1 MRLHHLP
8 ILLIVAFAAM
18 SAFALDP
25 ARPLDLYALDTW
37 REGLPQYMVRT
48 IVQTRDG
55 YLWLGTMEGLVRFNG
70 IEFEVF
76 DSRNT
81 PAMADQRIHTLFED
95 SGGTLWIG
103 TFSGGVVREKNGV
116 FERIGSG
123 DAIGILQTRD
133 GSVWIGGDNSVIRH
147 RGAHAARY
155 AIDGDVNALAEDRK
169 GTLWAGTSKGLF
181 KLERSRFVSVVTDS
195 IVSLAIA
202 NDGALWVGTASDRII
217 RIAGSKQETLLTG
230 APTAYINHLFEDSRG
245 TMWIATA
252 PTGLM
257 RFRNGRFEQ
266 LDKTK
271 GLPSNAIHV
280 VAEDREGSIW
290 IGTDNGLARLKD
302 LKFVNYTARHG
313 LTEEAIRVVAE
324 ARGGGLWIGTY
335 GGGVNLLRDGRVTA
349 YGQAQGL
356 ANLFI
361 RTIVEDPNGDLWIG
375 TDRGLGHLHDNHIT
389 MFPGGKVDA
398 LARLRDGTLLV
409 GSSAGLQKFVDG
421 RFEHFLDEQPR
432 VILER
437 NDGSI
442 WLGTYSGLALVRN
455 GAVVQRWT
463 TRDGLPGNMLFSL
476 LEEPNG
482 DLWIGTHDGLARMR
496 GGRFET
502 ITHGVVFQI
511 IDDNRGHFWLTS
523 SHGLTR
529 VDRESI
535 GTPTLR
541 TMTFGK
547 SDGLGSDQCNGATQP
562 AGIRMSDGRLAIPT
576 ASGLTIVDPADLHL
590 NRVPPGIVLRA
601 FLVDGKPAPTKLPW
615 SSKRYEFRYDG
626 LSLLMP
632 QLVRFRYRM
641 DGFDNDWVDAGT
653 LRSAF
658 YNSLPPGPHVFRV
671 AAINNDGVWSG
682 DASIAFALPAPP
694 WQRWW
699 AIVAYV
705 LLAFGLIVL
714 VGRLRERQIRRRT
727 ELLEQ
732 KVHERTL
739 QLEEA
744 EARAID
750 ANRAKSVFLANM
762 SHELRTPLNA
772 VIGFAQLMAR
782 SRTLNDAD
790 RENLSVIRRGGEHLL
805 GLINDVLSISKIEA
819 GKLSAERRPFDAREL
834 IGGVAEMI
842 RARTEATGLALVA
855 DVSPAFPPAVLGD
868 EGKLRQV
875 LINLLGNAVKFTE
888 TGTIAVR
895 ASWGAG
901 RATFEVSDTGQGI
914 DEDEIAKLFQ
924 PFVQTASGRQAKE
937 GTGLGLVITQQL
949 IRLMG
954 GQIAV
959 QSRRGEGT
967 TFRFDIEL
975 PEATER
981 VIRHEAKR
989 VIGLAAGERNRIA
1002 VVDDTRDNR
1011 VLLRKLLES
1020 VGFEVRDAA
1029 NGQDAVELWRTWHP
1043 DLIFMDQRM
1052 PIMDG
1057 SEATRIIRAAEKE
1070 THTPVIAL
1078 TASVFEHERE
1088 SILLNGA
1095 DAFVVKPFAE
1105 ETIFDV
1111 IARHVGVR
1119 FIFEGEHL
1127 APSGNRVLL
1136 IDDDEIT
1143 RIVAREVL
1151 AQLGLDVTECDN
1163 GWSALELLDRESFDA
1178 VLLDLEMPGLDGR
1191 ATVREIRSREAL
1203 RDLPVI
1209 AMTSHD
1215 RADAITEG
1223 MTNYISKPVSERQIA
1238 DVMVR
1243 YVRLTAMQR
1252 AH

>member
-1 MRLHHLP
+1 
-8 ILLIVAFAAM
+8 
-18 SAFALDP
+18 
-25 ARPLDLYALDTW
+25 
-37 REGLPQYMVRT
+37 
-48 IVQTRDG
+48 
-55 YLWLGTMEGLVRFNG
+55 
-70 IEFEVF
+70 
-76 DSRNT
+76 
-81 PAMADQRIHTLFED
+81 
-95 SGGTLWIG
+95 
-103 TFSGGVVREKNGV
+103 
-116 FERIGSG
+116 
-123 DAIGILQTRD
+123 
-133 GSVWIGGDNSVIRH
+133 
-147 RGAHAARY
+147 
-155 AIDGDVNALAEDRK
+155 
-169 GTLWAGTSKGLF
+169 
-181 KLERSRFVSVVTDS
+181 
-195 IVSLAIA
+195 
-202 NDGALWVGTASDRII
+202 
-217 RIAGSKQETLLTG
+217 
-230 APTAYINHLFEDSRG
+230 
-245 TMWIATA
+245 
-252 PTGLM
+252 
-257 RFRNGRFEQ
+257 
-266 LDKTK
+266 
-271 GLPSNAIHV
+271 
-280 VAEDREGSIW
+280 
-290 IGTDNGLARLKD
+290 
-302 LKFVNYTARHG
+302 
-313 LTEEAIRVVAE
+313 
-324 ARGGGLWIGTY
+324 
-335 GGGVNLLRDGRVTA
+335 
-349 YGQAQGL
+349 
-356 ANLFI
+356 
-361 RTIVEDPNGDLWIG
+361 
-375 TDRGLGHLHDNHIT
+375 
-389 MFPGGKVDA
+389 
-398 LARLRDGTLLV
+398 
-409 GSSAGLQKFVDG
+409 
-421 RFEHFLDEQPR
+421 
-432 VILER
+432 
-437 NDGSI
+437 
-442 WLGTYSGLALVRN
+442 
-455 GAVVQRWT
+455 
-463 TRDGLPGNMLFSL
+463 
-476 LEEPNG
+476 
-482 DLWIGTHDGLARMR
+482 
-496 GGRFET
+496 
-502 ITHGVVFQI
+502 
-511 IDDNRGHFWLTS
+511 
-523 SHGLTR
+523 
-529 VDRESI
+529 
-535 GTPTLR
+535 
-541 TMTFGK
+541 
-547 SDGLGSDQCNGATQP
+547 
-562 AGIRMSDGRLAIPT
+562 MSDGRLAIPT

-601 FLVDGKPAPTKLPW
+601 FLVDGKPVERQAPSPVGTFSEPNGQAGAPVATQLPW

-682 DASIAFALPAPP
+682 DASIAFMLPAPP

-705 LLAFGLIVL
+705 LIVFGLIVL
-714 VGRLRERQIRRRT
+714 AIRLRERQIRRRT
-727 ELLEQ
+727 ELLEL

-855 DVSPAFPPAVLGD
+855 DVSQAFPPAVLGD

-975 PEATER
+975 PGATER

-1052 PIMDG
+1052 PVMDG
-1057 SEATRIIRAAEKE
+1057 SEATRIIRVAEND
-1070 THTPVIAL
+1070 THTPIIAL

-1095 DAFVVKPFAE
+1095 DEFVVKPFAE

-1119 FIFEGEHL
+1119 FIFEGEHA

-1151 AQLGLDVTECDN
+1151 TQLGLDVTECDN
-1163 GWSALELLDRESFDA
+1163 GRSALELLDRASFDA

-1223 MTNYISKPVSERQIA
+1223 MTDYISKPVSERQMA
-1238 DVMVR
+1238 EVMVR